1 MRRTPEVGAQEE
13 GTEGMEA
20 TTEVRK
26 LLYLCPHA
34 TMYVSACY
42 CTSGR
47 GDGGYEGEDARDIY
61 SPSFSLS
68 VCTLPISVSVCAHSH
83 SWDGG

>member
-34 TMYVSACY
+34 TVYQE
-42 CTSGR
+42 
-47 GDGGYEGEDARDIY
+47 EGTEGMKMHVI
-61 SPSFSLS
+61 STPSFSLS
-68 VCTLPISVSVCAHSH
+68 VCTLPISVSVCNHSH
-83 SWDGG
+83 SGDGG